1 MKAFELT
8 EIIEK
13 LIGEVEPVGSTHI
26 DDERFENLKELCE
39 LTNTLVRKIDDIY
52 FQNKDSK
59 EYSVKRAAE
68 YADDFMSKTLGI
80 PE

>member
-13 LIGEVEPVGSTHI
+13 LIGKVEPVGSKHV
-26 DDERFENLKELCE
+26 DDERFENLKELCV

-59 EYSVKRAAE
+59 ESSVKRAAE
-68 YADDFMSKTLGI
+68 YADNFMSKTLGI